1 MVAFEVKIMEKPMFG
16 SKFVDA
22 VALVLI
28 FALLGVLLAG
38 GF

>member
-1 MVAFEVKIMEKPMFG
+1 MVAFKGKIMQKSVFG
-16 SKFVDA
+16 SKFFDA
-22 VALVLI
+22 VALVFI

>member
-1 MVAFEVKIMEKPMFG
+1 MEKTVFG

-28 FALLGVLLAG
+28 FTLLGVLLAG

>member
-1 MVAFEVKIMEKPMFG
+1 MKKTVFG

-22 VALVLI
+22 VALVFI